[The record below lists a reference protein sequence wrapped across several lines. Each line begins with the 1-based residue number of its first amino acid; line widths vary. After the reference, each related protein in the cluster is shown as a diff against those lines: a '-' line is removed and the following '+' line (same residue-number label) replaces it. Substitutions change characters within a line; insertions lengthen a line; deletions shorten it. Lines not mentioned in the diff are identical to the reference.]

1 MTNNKIDFED
11 CGAFVR
17 IDGVRI
23 PKMHILDWGARG
35 GDGVFLTSL
44 ADALSAIRNSCNAY
58 HVYKGTNAA
67 EVLAALDE
75 AMRGAR

>member
-1 MTNNKIDFED
+1 MIDRKIDFED

-17 IDGVRI
+17 IDGVRYAKHWI
-23 PKMHILDWGARG
+23 QRWRFDDVTTPSV
-35 GDGVFLTSL
+35 VFWFGSEAAFVKLE
-44 ADALSAIRNSCNAY
+44 C
-58 HVYKGTNAA
+58 TNAA